1 MQSPFTSEVLARAR
15 ELFPHL
21 KQGKI
26 YLNHAGA
33 SPLSTRV
40 VGAITA
46 YLHRRSEGDLDTY
59 QNDLGMVAECR
70 TALARLVR
78 AESPDR
84 IAFQFNTSDAI
95 NVIAAG
101 IPWKS
106 GDRILLADIEFP
118 ANVYPYVNL
127 RQLGVELDFISAP
140 EGKVT
145 TDLVASKLGQH
156 TRLLAMSA
164 VQFLSGFRG
173 DLRSIGSLCRSNGTI
188 FAVDGIQA
196 VGAVRVDVQKMS
208 IDALSA
214 GAQKWQMGPHGTGF
228 LYLTEELQ
236 SRIRQKNLGWLS
248 VENPWD
254 FYNYAQPLAASARR
268 YEGGSLNMPGLWG
281 LREAARTLIEFGPD
295 GIESHILAIT
305 SKLIDLLREIDGV
318 TLFSPL
324 LEEERAG
331 IVTIAL
337 DPPLNPAKVFETL
350 MARGVTIALR
360 EGKLRF
366 SPHFY
371 NSIGDM
377 ERAAAMTSEVIREER
392 RD

>member
-1 MQSPFTSEVLARAR
+1 MLSPFPSDVLARAR
-15 ELFPHL
+15 ELFTHL

-26 YLNHAGA
+26 YLNHAGT

-40 VGAITA
+40 VEAMTA
-46 YLHRRSEGDLDTY
+46 YLHRRSGGDLDTY

-70 TALARLVR
+70 TAVARLIR

-84 IAFQFNTSDAI
+84 IAIQFNTSDAI
-95 NVIAAG
+95 NVIAGG
-101 IPWKS
+101 IQWKT
-106 GDRILLADIEFP
+106 GDRILLPDIEFP

-127 RQLGVELDFISAP
+127 RQLGVELDFIAAP
-140 EGKVT
+140 DGKVT

-173 DLRSIGSLCRSNGTI
+173 DLHSIGSLCRSNGTI

-196 VGAVRVDVQKMS
+196 VGAVRIDVQKMS

-281 LREAARTLIEFGPD
+281 FREAARTLIEFGPD

-305 SKLIDLLREIDGV
+305 SKLIDLLLEIDGV
-318 TLFSPL
+318 RLFTSL
-324 LEEERAG
+324 QEEERAG
-331 IVTIAL
+331 IVTITL
-337 DPPLNPAKVFETL
+337 DPPLNPAKVFDTL
-350 MARGVTIALR
+350 MNRGVTIAIR

-377 ERAAAMTSEVIREER
+377 ERAAAMTSEAIREER
-392 RD
+392 GN

>member
-1 MQSPFTSEVLARAR
+1 MHRLFPSETLARAR

-26 YLNHAGA
+26 YLNHAGT

-40 VGAITA
+40 VEAMTA

-70 TALARLVR
+70 TAVSRLIR
-78 AESPDR
+78 AESADR
-84 IAFQFNTSDAI
+84 IAFHCNTSDAI
-95 NVIAAG
+95 NVVAAG
-101 IPWKS
+101 IPWKT
-106 GDRILLADIEFP
+106 GDRILLGDIEFP
-118 ANVYPYVNL
+118 ANIYPYVNL
-127 RQLGVELDFISAP
+127 KPLGVELDFISAP
-140 EGKVT
+140 DGRLT
-145 TDLVASKLGQH
+145 TEMIASKIGQH
-156 TRLLAMSA
+156 TRLLALSA
-164 VQFLSGFRG
+164 VQFLSGHRG
-173 DLRSIGSLCRSNGTI
+173 DLRSIGSLCRNNRTI

-196 VGAVRVDVQKMS
+196 VGAVRIDVQKMS

-236 SRIRQKNLGWLS
+236 SRIHQKNLGWLS

-254 FYNYAQPLAASARR
+254 FYNYAQPLASSARR

-281 LREAARTLIEFGPD
+281 MREAISTLVEFGPD

-305 SKLIDLLREIDGV
+305 SGLIERLMKIDGV
-318 TLFSPL
+318 TLFTPL
-324 LEEERAG
+324 PEDERAG
-331 IVTIAL
+331 IVTISLAPPL
-337 DPPLNPAKVFETL
+337 DPLNAFEKL
-350 MARGVTIALR
+350 RDRGVTIAIR
-360 EGKLRF
+360 EGKLRY

-371 NSIGDM
+371 NSMEDM
-377 ERAAAMTSEVIREER
+377 DRAADITEEVIREAHGS
-392 RD
+392 